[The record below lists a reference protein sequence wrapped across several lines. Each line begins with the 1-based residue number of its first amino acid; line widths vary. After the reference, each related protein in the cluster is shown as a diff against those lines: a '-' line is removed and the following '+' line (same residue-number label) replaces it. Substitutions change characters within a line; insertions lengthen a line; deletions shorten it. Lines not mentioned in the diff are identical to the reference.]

1 MPRKTHPLSDLQI
14 RQAKP
19 KEKPYKLFDGG
30 GLFLEVSTSGG
41 KLWRFKYRFGGLEKK
56 LSLGAFPAVSLADA
70 RQKRDNLKIMMTKGI
85 DPTAARKIE
94 KITQS
99 GEGTFEAVAREWHSK
114 HSPRWAASHAVK
126 ILRRLE
132 LEVFPWLGGRPVG
145 EITAPELLM
154 VLRRVEE
161 RGHIETA
168 KRTLQNCGQVFR
180 YAVATGRAARD
191 PSGDLRGAIPPA
203 SSKHMAAITDP
214 EQVGELLREIQE
226 YKGAFTTNC
235 ALRLAPLVFLR
246 PGELRKAEWSEF
258 DLDRAEW
265 RIPIERMKRRRV
277 EKEARKGELHIV
289 PLSLQTVAILKKLYP
304 FTGRGKYLFPGLR
317 SKDRPMSDAT
327 LTNALRRMGYT
338 GEEMTVHGFRHMAST
353 LLHEEGFPSHLIEKQ
368 LSHGDRNRIRA
379 VYNHAEYLP
388 ERRKMMQAWADY
400 LDQLASGK
408 ENKIIPLQADKR

>member
-1 MPRKTHPLSDLQI
+1 MPRKTLPLSDLQI

-70 RQKRDNLKIMMTKGI
+70 RQKRDNVKIMMAKGI

-114 HSPRWAASHAVK
+114 HSPRWAPSHAVK

-132 LEVFPWLGGRPVG
+132 LEVFPWLGVRPVG

-191 PSGDLRGAIPPA
+191 PSGDLRGAIPPP

-214 EQVGELLREIQE
+214 EQVGELLRAIQE

-258 DLDRAEW
+258 DLERAEW

-277 EKEARKGELHIV
+277 EKETRKGELHIV
-289 PLSLQTVAILKKLYP
+289 PLSMQAVAILQNLYP

-400 LDQLASGK
+400 LDQLAAGK
-408 ENKIIPLQADKR
+408 KDKIIPLQVGTR

>member
-1 MPRKTHPLSDLQI
+1 MPRKTLPLSDMQI

-30 GLFLEVSTSGG
+30 GLFLEVSASGG

-70 RQKRDNLKIMMTKGI
+70 RQKRDNVKIMMAKGI

-132 LEVFPWLGGRPVG
+132 LEVFPWLGVRPVG

-191 PSGDLRGAIPPA
+191 PSGDLRGAIPPPL
-203 SSKHMAAITDP
+203 SKHMAAITDP
-214 EQVGELLREIQE
+214 EQVGELLRAIQE

-258 DLDRAEW
+258 DLERAEW

-277 EKEARKGELHIV
+277 EKETRKGELHIV
-289 PLSLQTVAILKKLYP
+289 PLSMQAVVILKDLYP

-400 LDQLASGK
+400 LDQLAAGK
-408 ENKIIPLQADKR
+408 KNKIIPLQAGKR

>member
-1 MPRKTHPLSDLQI
+1 MPRKTLPLSDLQI

-70 RQKRDNLKIMMTKGI
+70 RQKRDNVKIMMAKGI

-114 HSPRWAASHAVK
+114 YSPRWAASHAVK

-132 LEVFPWLGGRPVG
+132 LEVFPWLGGRAVG

-191 PSGDLRGAIPPA
+191 PSGDLRGAIPPP

-214 EQVGELLREIQE
+214 EQVGELLRAIQE

-258 DLDRAEW
+258 DLERAEW

-277 EKEARKGELHIV
+277 EKETRKGELHIV
-289 PLSLQTVAILKKLYP
+289 PLSMQAVAILQNLYP

-400 LDQLASGK
+400 LDQLAAGEK
-408 ENKIIPLQADKR
+408 NKIIPLQAGKA